1 MIEVIK
7 HNDSCDIVMMV
18 LTNYEIIQLHSIAFE
33 HVNYRC
39 LFILGIKMMYH
50 HYKSSKEEEINEI
63 RGRLYGEEFDHA
75 SNRRNEP
82 ME

>member
-1 MIEVIK
+1 
-7 HNDSCDIVMMV
+7 
-18 LTNYEIIQLHSIAFE
+18 
-33 HVNYRC
+33 
-39 LFILGIKMMYH
+39 MMYH

-63 RGRLYGEEFDHA
+63 RGRLYGEDFDHA